1 MKYLPVCLL
10 VLAVSACTEHHDLA
24 QCKGPYLALSSP
36 PPSPVASRRL
46 ARCRASQDV
55 AESGGSI
62 MWPFRRRKLAAAG
75 IEALSDQRL
84 IEQYARVRSLAKR
97 ELHWA
102 LRSRQGLIIGFGASL
117 TMNVGLVYA
126 LDQLT
131 PTIRLIPMMVNV
143 RTDGTAKAE
152 PVMSMM
158 PADVQDA
165 TLRATLWQYVLWREG
180 YSADT
185 AQFRFNIVTAMSD
198 PDVAEAYADWYKFGN
213 PDSPQTKYGT
223 KGLVVVEQDSADF
236 MEADPSVY
244 QVNYWRTVIMPG
256 QPKSRSHWTVFVHY
270 RLVDAIPLKDR
281 TTFNPG
287 AVKVKS
293 YPPPQEIDAPP
304 ARAKQ

>member
-1 MKYLPVCLL
+1 
-10 VLAVSACTEHHDLA
+10 
-24 QCKGPYLALSSP
+24 
-36 PPSPVASRRL
+36 
-46 ARCRASQDV
+46 
-55 AESGGSI
+55 
-62 MWPFRRRKLAAAG
+62 MWPFRRKLAAAG
-75 IEALSDQRL
+75 SAPLTDDRL
-84 IEQYARVRSLAKR
+84 IEQYARVRSMTKR

-102 LRSRQGLIIGFGASL
+102 LRSRQGLIIGLGVSL
-117 TMNVGLVYA
+117 AINAGLTYTLEKTV
-126 LDQLT
+126 
-131 PTIRLIPMMVNV
+131 PTIRMIPMMVTV
-143 RTDGTAKAE
+143 RADGTAVAE

-158 PADVQDA
+158 PPDVQDA

-198 PDVAEAYADWYKFGN
+198 PDIAEAYADWYKFGS

-223 KGLVVVEQDSADF
+223 KGVVVVEQDSAEF
-236 MEADPSVY
+236 LEADPSVY
-244 QVNYWRTVIMPG
+244 QVNYWRTVIAPG

-270 RLVDAIPLKDR
+270 RLVDAIPLRER

-304 ARAKQ
+304 AGVKP

>member
-1 MKYLPVCLL
+1 
-10 VLAVSACTEHHDLA
+10 
-24 QCKGPYLALSSP
+24 
-36 PPSPVASRRL
+36 
-46 ARCRASQDV
+46 
-55 AESGGSI
+55 
-62 MWPFRRRKLAAAG
+62 MWPFRKKNTSAG
-75 IEALSDQRL
+75 ISALTDDRL
-84 IEQYARVRSLAKR
+84 IEQYARVRSMSKR

-102 LRSRQGLIIGFGASL
+102 LRSRQGLILALGTSL
-117 TMNVGLVYA
+117 AVNGGMVYA
-126 LDQLT
+126 LDSAV
-131 PTIRLIPMMVNV
+131 PAIRMIPLVVNV
-143 RTDGTAKAE
+143 RADGTALAE
-152 PVMSMM
+152 PVMSLM

-180 YSADT
+180 YSFDT

-198 PDVAEAYADWYKFGN
+198 PDVGESYADWYKFGN
-213 PDSPQTKYGT
+213 LDSPQTKYGN
-223 KGLVVVEQDSADF
+223 KGVVIIEQDSADF

-270 RLVDAIPLKDR
+270 RLVDAIPLRDR

-304 ARAKQ
+304 SGVKQPR

>member
-1 MKYLPVCLL
+1 
-10 VLAVSACTEHHDLA
+10 
-24 QCKGPYLALSSP
+24 
-36 PPSPVASRRL
+36 
-46 ARCRASQDV
+46 
-55 AESGGSI
+55 
-62 MWPFRRRKLAAAG
+62 MWPFRKRLAAAG
-75 IEALSDQRL
+75 IAPLTDNRL
-84 IEQYARVRSLAKR
+84 IEQYDRVRSMSKR

-102 LRSRQGLIIGFGASL
+102 LRSRQGLILGLGASL
-117 TMNVGLVYA
+117 AVNIGLTYA
-126 LDQLT
+126 MDQLT

-143 RTDGTAKAE
+143 RSDGTAVAE

-185 AQFRFNIVTAMSD
+185 AQTRFNIVTALSD
-198 PDVAEAYADWYKFGN
+198 PDVAEAYAGWYKFGN

-244 QVNYWRTVIMPG
+244 QVNYWRTVIAPG
-256 QPKSRSHWTVFVHY
+256 RPKSRSHWTVFVHY
-270 RLVDAIPLKDR
+270 RLVDAIPLRDR
-281 TTFNPG
+281 TTFNPA

-293 YPPPQEIDAPP
+293 YPAPQEIDAPP
-304 ARAKQ
+304 PGAKQ